1 MTKLINKDK
10 LDIFTN
16 KLWERITKSFV
27 SKTLPN
33 TVTGETMITDG
44 YVGGESTITR
54 MHNETRA
61 TMGSLNHNTSFYGI
75 PSLSVPARTYVDKI
89 ICIMHDSAEDIGAT
103 ATGVNVGVVSKS
115 TGRILEYLKR
125 DQTETIIANPL
136 ASGSHIL
143 TGNKAISISI
153 NRAWQE
159 EVYFIVGAMK
169 MMVGYINSLTPSV
182 GGDNLR
188 EVGDNIGNVSGG
200 NYIGRMAIYT
210 SKYSLNEIATKSLSI
225 DDIKNDYVSKTKENV
240 VSSKTTLLNGCILNS
255 AISTVNNTNATSVM
269 TDSRFAGS
277 PSLTAGGNVHISHLC
292 VAVDDSYE
300 IGREISGIKIAA
312 VSYDTNRVKEVITTI
327 GKATVCENIY
337 GHIDSRKV
345 ILYPIQKSYDV
356 GVYFIV
362 GFYGMK
368 WGQRSNGSWL
378 TVVPSATFPGENASI
393 SINTSNWIYQAAI
406 FAEETKLN
414 EMLTSINTLSTSKAG
429 ISDANTFTNT
439 NTFNGSVRLNENVDI
454 RYVTKYEQLLL
465 DGDSTHGS
473 DWAVYF
479 DRDIYIPA
487 GSYVTYLDIRVTDD
501 VSVGTELSD
510 IYIYEVQRGDD
521 IRNDSIVGL
530 PNNLRFRIFD
540 VAGYGKCIRVQF
552 NRKFNRDTYCII
564 GQKMSS
570 GKILMGNDTKGD
582 IRRAITGKPFVL
594 NYSHNVLSESR
605 PTNNKVIHRYTIERV
620 GILQDDIKNINN
632 VLATTVKN
640 TDVGNEA
647 NKIPRVGE
655 NGKLPSSILP
665 AEVNGGVRTVNGI
678 SPVNGN
684 VTVLAEHIKY
694 HANTT
699 LNMKQAIDGKVNESD
714 TSNVGGAGQGNKV
727 VKLDGN
733 GKLNDNMLPTTI
745 AKRINGQT
753 VNNNE
758 VTIYSD
764 NINIDSST
772 NKTIKQALNEG
783 VQKDQN
789 NNFTKKNDFNFYAPT
804 VTKSFTR
811 MSFNDNDRLTNR
823 VYNLYNNNSANYF
836 VTLSDKFEDT
846 GLTVSY
852 LLLPI
857 KNSQVGDRVN
867 ATWFVLR
874 DNRRI
879 HTDAGYFKEYT
890 VEDIDMVGCKCIRI
904 PVNVRYTERVMFGFS
919 VQTRSVGGRTIGMAY
934 ANDLSY
940 SKEVW
945 TGGSPNQLTNFTNN
959 SAKKVFPYKILY
971 DTTSEVVTRFELE
984 QVTQMYPKT
993 LIGEYKNISY
1003 DAGNSLEDGT
1013 NTWLKAN
1020 GQAVTNTD
1028 YPELFE
1034 KLNPNRTINDLDNIQ
1049 VETFELPNETAAAGY
1064 YYICAK

>member
-1 MTKLINKDK
+1 MTKLINKNK
-10 LDIFTN
+10 LDSFTN

-61 TMGSLNHNTSFYGI
+61 TMDSLNHNTSFYGI

-89 ICIMHDSAEDIGAT
+89 ICIMHDSAGDIGTT

-136 ASGSHIL
+136 TSGSHTL

-312 VSYDTNRVKEVITTI
+312 VSYDTNRVKEVITTT

-378 TVVPSATFPGENASI
+378 TVVPSATFPGENAPI
-393 SINTSNWIYQAAI
+393 SVNTSNWIYQAAI

-439 NTFNGSVRLNENVDI
+439 NTFNGTVRLNENVDI

-465 DGDSTHGS
+465 DSDSTHGS

-487 GSYVTYLDIRVTDD
+487 GSYVTYLDIRVTND
-501 VSVGTELSD
+501 VNAGTDLSD
-510 IYIYEVQRGDD
+510 IYIYEVQRGDN
-521 IRNDSIVGL
+521 IRNDSIVRV

-540 VAGYGKCIRVQF
+540 VDGYGKCIRVQL
-552 NRKFNRDTYCII
+552 NRKFDRDTYCII
-564 GQKMSS
+564 GQKTGD
-570 GKILMGNDTKGD
+570 GKILLGNDTKGD

-605 PTNNKVIHRYTIERV
+605 PTNNKVIHRYNIERV

-647 NKIPRVGE
+647 NKIPIIGADGR
-655 NGKLPSSILP
+655 LPSSILP
-665 AEVNGGVRTVNGI
+665 PEQNGGVRMVNGR
-678 SPVNGN
+678 SPESNGN

-694 HANTT
+694 ANGQDITV
-699 LNMKQAIDGKVNESD
+699 KGAIDNKPNTVN
-714 TSNVGGAGQGNKV
+714 GQGVNRNN
-727 VKLDGN
+727 GN
-733 GKLNDNMLPTTI
+733 I
-745 AKRINGQT
+745 
-753 VNNNE
+753 
-758 VTIYSD
+758 TIYSD
-764 NINIDSST
+764 NIDISSSNSRKISQVLDEKLNKSEVSNSGNNVPRLENGKLVYSILPDTVVRTDKENVFTNYCPKVNRTFTMASFNVEDSGNRRFEVFQSET
-772 NKTIKQALNEG
+772 GLIKYVCNYSAKFDNR
-783 VQKDQN
+783 
-789 NNFTKKNDFNFYAPT
+789 TT
-804 VTKSFTR
+804 VTH
-811 MSFNDNDRLTNR
+811 LI
-823 VYNLYNNNSANYF
+823 V
-836 VTLSDKFEDT
+836 
-846 GLTVSY
+846 
-852 LLLPI
+852 PI
-857 KNSQVGDRVN
+857 KNAVVGDVISATYFVINNNNRVIR
-867 ATWFVLR
+867 TPRGHISL
-874 DNRRI
+874 
-879 HTDAGYFKEYT
+879 T
-890 VEDIDMVGCKCIRI
+890 VEDIDMLGCKCIRI
-904 PVNVRYTERVMFGFS
+904 PVNEAFNERVGFGIS
-919 VQTRSVGGRTIGMAY
+919 VVSKHVNGRNIGMAY
-934 ANDLSY
+934 ANDSRY
-940 SKEVW
+940 SQNVW
-945 TGGSPNQLTNFTNN
+945 VGNTPNNGTSMTDTNRNY
-959 SAKKVFPYKILY
+959 VFPFKVGHE
-971 DTTSEVVTRFELE
+971 TTSELITRFELE
-984 QVTQMYPKT
+984 KVANIYPRI
-993 LIGEYKNISY
+993 IGEYRNLSY
-1003 DAGNSLEDGT
+1003 DAGDTLEENG
-1013 NTWLKAN
+1013 NVWLKAN
-1020 GQAVTNTD
+1020 GQSISKED
-1028 YPELFE
+1028 YPDLYE
-1034 KLNPNRTINDLDNIQ
+1034 KMNTKHATKNLSIEGNID
-1049 VETFELPNETAAAGY
+1049 ENTEIILPNVENTIGY

>member
-44 YVGGESTITR
+44 YIGGESTITK

-61 TMGSLNHNTSFYGI
+61 TMDSLNHNTSFYGI

-136 ASGSHIL
+136 TSGSHIL

-169 MMVGYINSLTPSV
+169 MMAGYINSLTPSV
-182 GGDNLR
+182 GGDSLR
-188 EVGDNIGNVSGG
+188 EVGDNLGNGSGG
-200 NYIGRMAIYT
+200 SYIGRMAIYT

-225 DDIKNDYVSKTKENV
+225 DDIKNDYVSKTKENL

-255 AISTVNNTNATSVM
+255 AISTVNNTNATFVM

-277 PSLTAGGNVHISHLC
+277 PSLTVGGNVHISYLC

-312 VSYDTNRVKEVITTI
+312 VNYDTNRVKEVITTT

-368 WGQRSNGSWL
+368 WGQRSNSNWL
-378 TVVPSATFPGENASI
+378 TVVPSTTFPSENAQI

-429 ISDANTFTNT
+429 ISSANTFTNT
-439 NTFNGSVRLNENVDI
+439 NTFNGTVRLNENVDI

-465 DGDSTHGS
+465 GGDSTRGS

-501 VSVGTELSD
+501 VNVGTELSD
-510 IYIYEVQRGDD
+510 VYIYEIQRGDD

-605 PTNNKVIHRYTIERV
+605 PTNNKIIHRYNIERV

-647 NKIPRVGE
+647 NKIPRIGAD
-655 NGKLPSSILP
+655 GRLPSSILP
-665 AEVNGGVRTVNGI
+665 PEQNGGVRMVNGR
-678 SPVNGN
+678 SPESNGN

-694 HANTT
+694 HADTDIT
-699 LNMKQAIDGKVNESD
+699 VKRAIDNKVNEAD
-714 TSNVGGAGQGNKV
+714 TVTSSQAHKI
-727 VKLDGN
+727 VKLDSG
-733 GKLNDNMLPTTI
+733 GRINDNMMPLTV
-745 AKRINGQT
+745 AKRINNLD
-753 VNNNE
+753 VNNNA

-764 NINIDSST
+764 NINISSSDSQKISE
-772 NKTIKQALNEG
+772 ALGERAHKN
-783 VQKDQN
+783 QDN
-789 NNFTKKNDFNFYAPT
+789 IFTKRNTFNDYSPRVNR
-804 VTKSFTR
+804 VFTR
-811 MSFNDNDRLTNR
+811 ASFRDNLNASSITALTGSNAI
-823 VYNLYNNNSANYF
+823 YFAN
-836 VTLSDKFEDT
+836 LSDKYNKPNKPISH
-846 GLTVSY
+846 LI
-852 LLLPI
+852 LPI
-857 KNSQVGDRVN
+857 KNARVGDTVSVRCFVFN
-867 ATWFVLR
+867 NNNTILQIQNWFK
-874 DNRRI
+874 
-879 HTDAGYFKEYT
+879 TYT
-890 VEDIDMVGCKCIRI
+890 VEDIDMVGCKCVKI
-904 PVNVRYTERVMFGFS
+904 PFEYTPTGPVGFGFAIE
-919 VQTRSVGGRTIGMAY
+919 QNTGGRGAACVQNSSGVHSWTHGHNPQPNETIR
-934 ANDLSY
+934 
-940 SKEVW
+940 
-945 TGGSPNQLTNFTNN
+945 PNSNI
-959 SAKKVFPYKILY
+959 SFPYKICY
-971 DTTSEVVTRFELE
+971 ATTSELVTRFELE
-984 QVTQMYPKT
+984 EVTQMYPKT

-1003 DAGNSLEDGT
+1003 DAGNTLDDGM

-1020 GQAVTNTD
+1020 GQTVTNTD

-1034 KLNPNRTINDLDNIQ
+1034 KLNPNRTVSDLDNIQ

>member
-16 KLWERITKSFV
+16 KLWKRITKSFV

-44 YVGGESTITR
+44 YVGGESTITK

-61 TMGSLNHNTSFYGI
+61 TMDSLNHNTSFYGI

-136 ASGSHIL
+136 TSGSHTL

-169 MMVGYINSLTPSV
+169 MMAGYRGSSTPSV
-182 GGDNLR
+182 GGDELKDVGHNL
-188 EVGDNIGNVSGG
+188 GNGTGG
-200 NYIGRMAIYT
+200 SYIGRMAIYT

-255 AISTVNNTNATSVM
+255 AISTVNNTNATFVM

-277 PSLTAGGNVHISHLC
+277 PSLTAGGNVHISYLC

-368 WGQRSNGSWL
+368 WGQRSNNNWL
-378 TVVPSATFPGENASI
+378 TVVPNTTFPGENAPI

-429 ISDANTFTNT
+429 ISNANTFTNT

-465 DGDSTHGS
+465 DGDSTRGS
-473 DWAVYF
+473 DWAAYF

-510 IYIYEVQRGDD
+510 IYIYEVQRGDN
-521 IRNDSIVGL
+521 IRNDSIVRL

-540 VAGYGKCIRVQF
+540 VDGYGKCIRVQI
-552 NRKFNRDTYCII
+552 NRKFDRDTYCII
-564 GQKMSS
+564 GQKMGD
-570 GKILMGNDTKGD
+570 GKILMGNDAKGD

-647 NKIPRVGE
+647 NKIPRIGAD
-655 NGKLPSSILP
+655 GRLPSSILP
-665 AEVNGGVRTVNGI
+665 PEQNGGVRMVNGR
-678 SPVNGN
+678 SPESNGN

-694 HANTT
+694 HADTDIT
-699 LNMKQAIDGKVNESD
+699 VKRAIDNKVNETD
-714 TSNVGGAGQGNKV
+714 TVTSSQAHKI
-727 VKLDGN
+727 VKLDSG
-733 GKLNDNMLPTTI
+733 GKINDNMMPLTV
-745 AKRINGQT
+745 AKRINNLD
-753 VNNNE
+753 VNNNA

-764 NINIDSST
+764 NINISSSDSQKISE
-772 NKTIKQALNEG
+772 ALVERAHKN
-783 VQKDQN
+783 QDN
-789 NNFTKKNDFNFYAPT
+789 IFTKRNTFNDYSPRVNR
-804 VTKSFTR
+804 VFTR
-811 MSFNDNDRLTNR
+811 ASFRDNLNTSSITALTDSNAI
-823 VYNLYNNNSANYF
+823 YFAN
-836 VTLSDKFEDT
+836 LSDKYNKPNKPISH
-846 GLTVSY
+846 LI
-852 LLLPI
+852 LPI
-857 KNSQVGDRVN
+857 KNARVGDTVSVRCFVFN
-867 ATWFVLR
+867 NNNTILQIQNWF
-874 DNRRI
+874 
-879 HTDAGYFKEYT
+879 KSYT
-890 VEDIDMVGCKCIRI
+890 VEDIDMVGCKCVKI
-904 PVNVRYTERVMFGFS
+904 PFEYTPTGPVGFGFAIE
-919 VQTRSVGGRTIGMAY
+919 QNAGGRGAACVQNSSGVHSWTHRHNPQQNDTIR
-934 ANDLSY
+934 
-940 SKEVW
+940 
-945 TGGSPNQLTNFTNN
+945 PNSNI
-959 SAKKVFPYKILY
+959 SFPYKICY
-971 DTTSEVVTRFELE
+971 ATTSELVTRFELE
-984 QVTQMYPKT
+984 EVTQMYPKT

-1003 DAGNSLEDGT
+1003 DAGNTLDDGT

>member
-44 YVGGESTITR
+44 YVGGESTITK
-54 MHNETRA
+54 MHNETRV
-61 TMGSLNHNTSFYGI
+61 TMDFLNHNTSFYGI

-136 ASGSHIL
+136 TSGSHTL

-169 MMVGYINSLTPSV
+169 MMAGYRGSSTPSV
-182 GGDNLR
+182 GGDELKDVGHNL
-188 EVGDNIGNVSGG
+188 GNGTGG
-200 NYIGRMAIYT
+200 SYIGRMAIYT

-225 DDIKNDYVSKTKENV
+225 DDIKNDYVSKTKENL

-255 AISTVNNTNATSVM
+255 AISTVNNTNATFVM

-277 PSLTAGGNVHISHLC
+277 PSLTAGGNVHISYLC

-312 VSYDTNRVKEVITTI
+312 VNYDTNRVKEVITTT

-337 GHIDSRKV
+337 GHIDSRRV

-368 WGQRSNGSWL
+368 WGQRSNSNWL
-378 TVVPSATFPGENASI
+378 TVVPSTTFPSENAQI

-429 ISDANTFTNT
+429 ISSANTFTNT
-439 NTFNGSVRLNENVDI
+439 NTFNGTVRLNENVDI

-465 DGDSTHGS
+465 GGDSTRGS

-479 DRDIYIPA
+479 DREIYIPA

-501 VSVGTELSD
+501 VNVGTELSD
-510 IYIYEVQRGDD
+510 VYIYEVQRGDD

-570 GKILMGNDTKGD
+570 GKILMGNDAKGD

-647 NKIPRVGE
+647 NKIPRIGAD
-655 NGKLPSSILP
+655 GRLPSSILP
-665 AEVNGGVRTVNGI
+665 PEQNGGVRMVNGR
-678 SPVNGN
+678 SPESNGN

-694 HANTT
+694 HADTDIT
-699 LNMKQAIDGKVNESD
+699 VKRAIDNKVNETD
-714 TSNVGGAGQGNKV
+714 TVTSSQAHKI
-727 VKLDGN
+727 VKLDSS
-733 GKLNDNMLPTTI
+733 GKINDNMMPLTV
-745 AKRINGQT
+745 AKRINNLA
-753 VNNNE
+753 VNNNA

-764 NINIDSST
+764 NINISSSDSQKISE
-772 NKTIKQALNEG
+772 ALVERAHKN
-783 VQKDQN
+783 QDN
-789 NNFTKKNDFNFYAPT
+789 TFTKRNTFNDYSPRVNR
-804 VTKSFTR
+804 VFTR
-811 MSFNDNDRLTNR
+811 ASFRDNLNTSSITALTDSNAI
-823 VYNLYNNNSANYF
+823 YFAN
-836 VTLSDKFEDT
+836 LSDKYNKPNKPISH
-846 GLTVSY
+846 LI
-852 LLLPI
+852 LPI
-857 KNSQVGDRVN
+857 KNARVGDTVSVRCFVFN
-867 ATWFVLR
+867 NNNTILQIQNWFK
-874 DNRRI
+874 N
-879 HTDAGYFKEYT
+879 YT
-890 VEDIDMVGCKCIRI
+890 VEDIDMVGCKCVKI
-904 PVNVRYTERVMFGFS
+904 PFEYTPTGPVGFGFAIE
-919 VQTRSVGGRTIGMAY
+919 QNTGGRGAACVRNSSGVHSWTNRHNPQQNDTIR
-934 ANDLSY
+934 
-940 SKEVW
+940 
-945 TGGSPNQLTNFTNN
+945 PNSNI
-959 SAKKVFPYKILY
+959 SFPYKICY
-971 DTTSEVVTRFELE
+971 ATTSELVTRFELE
-984 QVTQMYPKT
+984 EVTQMYPKT

-1003 DAGNSLEDGT
+1003 DAGNTLDDGM

-1034 KLNPNRTINDLDNIQ
+1034 KLNPNRIINDLDNIQ

>member
-1 MTKLINKDK
+1 
-10 LDIFTN
+10 
-16 KLWERITKSFV
+16 
-27 SKTLPN
+27 
-33 TVTGETMITDG
+33 
-44 YVGGESTITR
+44 
-54 MHNETRA
+54 
-61 TMGSLNHNTSFYGI
+61 
-75 PSLSVPARTYVDKI
+75 
-89 ICIMHDSAEDIGAT
+89 
-103 ATGVNVGVVSKS
+103 
-115 TGRILEYLKR
+115 
-125 DQTETIIANPL
+125 
-136 ASGSHIL
+136 
-143 TGNKAISISI
+143 
-153 NRAWQE
+153 
-159 EVYFIVGAMK
+159 
-169 MMVGYINSLTPSV
+169 
-182 GGDNLR
+182 
-188 EVGDNIGNVSGG
+188 
-200 NYIGRMAIYT
+200 
-210 SKYSLNEIATKSLSI
+210 
-225 DDIKNDYVSKTKENV
+225 
-240 VSSKTTLLNGCILNS
+240 
-255 AISTVNNTNATSVM
+255 M

-277 PSLTAGGNVHISHLC
+277 PSLTAGGNVHISYLC

-312 VSYDTNRVKEVITTI
+312 VNYDTNRVKEVITTT

-337 GHIDSRKV
+337 GHIDSRRV

-368 WGQRSNGSWL
+368 WGQRSNSNWL
-378 TVVPSATFPGENASI
+378 TVVPSTTFPSENAQI

-429 ISDANTFTNT
+429 ISSANTFTNT
-439 NTFNGSVRLNENVDI
+439 NTFNGTVRLNENVDI

-465 DGDSTHGS
+465 GGDSTRGS

-479 DRDIYIPA
+479 DREIYIPA

-501 VSVGTELSD
+501 VNVGTELSD
-510 IYIYEVQRGDD
+510 VYIYEVQRGDD

-665 AEVNGGVRTVNGI
+665 AEVNGGVRTVNGR
-678 SPVNGN
+678 SPESNGN

-694 HANTT
+694 HANTDIT
-699 LNMKQAIDGKVNESD
+699 VKRAIDNKVNEAD
-714 TSNVGGAGQGNKV
+714 TVTSSQAHKI
-727 VKLDGN
+727 VKLDSS
-733 GKLNDNMLPTTI
+733 GKINDNMMPLTV
-745 AKRINGQT
+745 AKRINNLA
-753 VNNNE
+753 VNNNA

-764 NINIDSST
+764 NINISSSDSQKISE
-772 NKTIKQALNEG
+772 ALVERAHKN
-783 VQKDQN
+783 QDN
-789 NNFTKKNDFNFYAPT
+789 TFTKRNTFNDYSPRVNR
-804 VTKSFTR
+804 VFTR
-811 MSFNDNDRLTNR
+811 ASFRDNLNTSSITALTDSNAI
-823 VYNLYNNNSANYF
+823 YFAN
-836 VTLSDKFEDT
+836 LSDKYNKPNKPISH
-846 GLTVSY
+846 LI
-852 LLLPI
+852 LPI
-857 KNSQVGDRVN
+857 KNARVGDTVSVRCFVFN
-867 ATWFVLR
+867 NNNTILQIQNWFK
-874 DNRRI
+874 N
-879 HTDAGYFKEYT
+879 YT
-890 VEDIDMVGCKCIRI
+890 VEDIDMVGCKCVKI
-904 PVNVRYTERVMFGFS
+904 PFEYTPTGPVGFGFAIE
-919 VQTRSVGGRTIGMAY
+919 QNTGGRGAACVRNSSGVHSWTNRHNPQQNDTIR
-934 ANDLSY
+934 
-940 SKEVW
+940 
-945 TGGSPNQLTNFTNN
+945 PNSNI
-959 SAKKVFPYKILY
+959 SFPYKICY
-971 DTTSEVVTRFELE
+971 ATTSELVTRFELE
-984 QVTQMYPKT
+984 EVTQMYPKT

-1003 DAGNSLEDGT
+1003 DAGNTLDDGT

>member
-61 TMGSLNHNTSFYGI
+61 NMDSLNHNTSFYGI

-89 ICIMHDSAEDIGAT
+89 ICIMHDSAGDIGTT

-136 ASGSHIL
+136 TSGSHIL

-169 MMVGYINSLTPSV
+169 MMAGYIGSLTHSV
-182 GGDNLR
+182 GGDSLR
-188 EVGDNIGNVSGG
+188 EVGDNLGNGSSGS
-200 NYIGRMAIYT
+200 YIGRMVIYT

-225 DDIKNDYVSKTKENV
+225 DDIKNDYVSKTKENLV
-240 VSSKTTLLNGCILNS
+240 TGKTTLTNGWLVDNALSVI
-255 AISTVNNTNATSVM
+255 NNTNAVHTISDNTSWCG
-269 TDSRFAGS
+269 T
-277 PSLTAGGNVHISHLC
+277 PNLNVAADTYVSYIC
-292 VAVDDSYE
+292 IAVNDNFD
-300 IGREISGIKIAA
+300 IGREINNIKIG
-312 VSYDTNRVKEVITTI
+312 VVKNNGNRVHEIITRE
-327 GKATVCENIY
+327 GKATVVKNTM
-337 GHIDSRKV
+337 GNIDSSK
-345 ILYPIQKSYDV
+345 IIMYPIRKSFSEQ
-356 GVYFIV
+356 VYFIA
-362 GFYGMK
+362 GFNGMK
-368 WGQRSNGSWL
+368 WGNRSGNWQTVRPNIPFPDVDRVLEINNGNY
-378 TVVPSATFPGENASI
+378 VPQYFLLSDGIPLNNI
-393 SINTSNWIYQAAI
+393 MPLINTKANLSN
-406 FAEETKLN
+406 
-414 EMLTSINTLSTSKAG
+414 
-429 ISDANTFTNT
+429 DNTFSGANR
-439 NTFNGSVRLNENVDI
+439 FDGSVRLNENVDI

-465 DGDSTHGS
+465 GGDSTRGS

-487 GSYVTYLDIRVTDD
+487 GSHVTYLDIRVTDD
-501 VSVGTELSD
+501 VNVGTELSD
-510 IYIYEVQRGDD
+510 IYIYEVHRGDR
-521 IRNDSIVGL
+521 INDDRIVRV

-552 NRKFNRDTYCII
+552 DRKFDRDTYCII

-605 PTNNKVIHRYTIERV
+605 PTNNKVIHRYNIERV

-640 TDVGNEA
+640 TDVGNAA
-647 NKIPRVGE
+647 NKIPIIGTDGR
-655 NGKLPSSILP
+655 LPSSILP
-665 AEVNGGVRTVNGI
+665 PEQNGGVRTVNGQ
-678 SPVNGN
+678 SPRENGN

-694 HANTT
+694 HANTDIT
-699 LNMKQAIDGKVNESD
+699 VKRAIDNKVNEAD
-714 TSNVGGAGQGNKV
+714 TVTSSQAHKI
-727 VKLDGN
+727 VKLDSS
-733 GKLNDNMLPTTI
+733 GKINDNMMPLTV
-745 AKRINGQT
+745 AKRINNLD
-753 VNNNE
+753 VNNNA

-764 NINIDSST
+764 NIAIDSSNP
-772 NKTIKQALNEG
+772 NKNIKQALDERAHKN
-783 VQKDQN
+783 QDN
-789 NNFTKKNDFNFYAPT
+789 IFTKRNTFNDYSPRVNR
-804 VTKSFTR
+804 VFTR
-811 MSFNDNDRLTNR
+811 ASFRDNLNTNSITALTGSNAI
-823 VYNLYNNNSANYF
+823 YFAN
-836 VTLSDKFEDT
+836 LSDKYNKPNKPISH
-846 GLTVSY
+846 LI
-852 LLLPI
+852 LPI
-857 KNSQVGDRVN
+857 KNARVGDTVSVRCFVFN
-867 ATWFVLR
+867 NNNTILQIQNWFK
-874 DNRRI
+874 
-879 HTDAGYFKEYT
+879 TYT
-890 VEDIDMVGCKCIRI
+890 VEDIDMVGCKCVKI
-904 PVNVRYTERVMFGFS
+904 PFEYTPTGPVGFGFAIE
-919 VQTRSVGGRTIGMAY
+919 QNAGGRGAACVQNSSGVHSWTHGHNPQPNDTIR
-934 ANDLSY
+934 
-940 SKEVW
+940 
-945 TGGSPNQLTNFTNN
+945 PNSNI
-959 SAKKVFPYKILY
+959 SFPYKICY
-971 DTTSEVVTRFELE
+971 ATTSELVTRFELE
-984 QVTQMYPKT
+984 EVTQMYPKT

-1003 DAGNSLEDGT
+1003 DAGNTLDDGM

-1020 GQAVTNTD
+1020 GQTVTNTD

-1034 KLNPNRTINDLDNIQ
+1034 KLNPNRIINDLDNIQ
-1049 VETFELPNETAAAGY
+1049 VETFELPNEAAAAGY

>member
-1 MTKLINKDK
+1 MTKLINKSK
-10 LDIFTN
+10 LDVFTN

-44 YVGGESTITR
+44 YVGGESTITK
-54 MHNETRA
+54 MHNETRV
-61 TMGSLNHNTSFYGI
+61 TMDFLNHNTSFYGI

-136 ASGSHIL
+136 TSGSHTL

-169 MMVGYINSLTPSV
+169 MMAGYRGSSTPSV
-182 GGDNLR
+182 GGDELKDVGHNL
-188 EVGDNIGNVSGG
+188 GNGTGG
-200 NYIGRMAIYT
+200 SYIGRMAIYT

-255 AISTVNNTNATSVM
+255 AISTVNNTNATFVM

-277 PSLTAGGNVHISHLC
+277 PSLTAGGNVHISYLC

-368 WGQRSNGSWL
+368 WGQRSNSNWL
-378 TVVPSATFPGENASI
+378 TVVPSTTFPSENAQI

-429 ISDANTFTNT
+429 ISSANTFTNT
-439 NTFNGSVRLNENVDI
+439 NTFNGTVGLNENVDI

-465 DGDSTHGS
+465 GGDSTRGS

-479 DRDIYIPA
+479 DREIYIPA

-510 IYIYEVQRGDD
+510 IYIYEVQRGDN
-521 IRNDSIVGL
+521 IRNDNIVRL

-540 VAGYGKCIRVQF
+540 VDGYGKCIRVQI
-552 NRKFNRDTYCII
+552 NRKFDRDTYCII
-564 GQKMSS
+564 GQKMGD
-570 GKILMGNDTKGD
+570 GKILMGNDAKGD

-647 NKIPRVGE
+647 NKIPRIGAD
-655 NGKLPSSILP
+655 GRLPSSILP
-665 AEVNGGVRTVNGI
+665 PEQNGGVRMVNGR
-678 SPVNGN
+678 SPESNGN

-694 HANTT
+694 HADTDIT
-699 LNMKQAIDGKVNESD
+699 VKRAIDNKVNETD
-714 TSNVGGAGQGNKV
+714 TVTSSQAHKI
-727 VKLDGN
+727 VKLDSG
-733 GKLNDNMLPTTI
+733 GKINDNMMPLTV
-745 AKRINGQT
+745 AKRINNLD
-753 VNNNE
+753 VNNNA

-764 NINIDSST
+764 NIAIDSSNP
-772 NKTIKQALNEG
+772 NKNIKQALDERAHKN
-783 VQKDQN
+783 QDN
-789 NNFTKKNDFNFYAPT
+789 IFTKRNTFNDYSPRVNR
-804 VTKSFTR
+804 VFTR
-811 MSFNDNDRLTNR
+811 ASFRDNLNTNSITALTGSNAI
-823 VYNLYNNNSANYF
+823 YFAN
-836 VTLSDKFEDT
+836 LSDKYNKPNKPISH
-846 GLTVSY
+846 LI
-852 LLLPI
+852 LPI
-857 KNSQVGDRVN
+857 KNARVGDTVSVRCFVFN
-867 ATWFVLR
+867 NNNTILQIQNWFK
-874 DNRRI
+874 
-879 HTDAGYFKEYT
+879 TYT
-890 VEDIDMVGCKCIRI
+890 VEDIDMVGCKCVKI
-904 PVNVRYTERVMFGFS
+904 PFEYTPTGPVGFGFAIE
-919 VQTRSVGGRTIGMAY
+919 QNAGGRGAACVQNSSGVHSWTHGHNPQPNDTIR
-934 ANDLSY
+934 
-940 SKEVW
+940 
-945 TGGSPNQLTNFTNN
+945 PNSNI
-959 SAKKVFPYKILY
+959 SFPYKICY
-971 DTTSEVVTRFELE
+971 ATTSELVTRFELE
-984 QVTQMYPKT
+984 EVTQMYPKT

-1003 DAGNSLEDGT
+1003 DAGNTLDDGM

-1020 GQAVTNTD
+1020 GQTVTNTD

-1034 KLNPNRTINDLDNIQ
+1034 KLNPNRIINDLDNIQ
-1049 VETFELPNETAAAGY
+1049 VETFELPNEAAAAGY

>member
-16 KLWERITKSFV
+16 KLWERIAKSFV

-44 YVGGESTITR
+44 YVGGESTITKI
-54 MHNETRA
+54 HNETRA
-61 TMGSLNHNTSFYGI
+61 TMNSLNHNTSFYGI

-89 ICIMHDSAEDIGAT
+89 ICIMHDSAGDIGTT
-103 ATGVNVGVVSKS
+103 ATGVNVGVVSKA
-115 TGRILEYLKR
+115 TGKILEYLKT
-125 DQTETIIANPL
+125 DETETIIANPL
-136 ASGSHIL
+136 TSGSHTL
-143 TGNKAISISI
+143 TGDKAISISI
-153 NRAWQE
+153 NKAWQE

-169 MMVGYINSLTPSV
+169 MMAGYMNSFTISIGGDELKEVGY
-182 GGDNLR
+182 NL
-188 EVGDNIGNVSGG
+188 GNGSTG

-312 VSYDTNRVKEVITTI
+312 VSYDTNRVKEVITTT

-378 TVVPSATFPGENASI
+378 TVVPSATFPGENAPI

-439 NTFNGSVRLNENVDI
+439 NTFNGTVRLNENVDI
-454 RYVTKYEQLLL
+454 RYTTKYEQLLL
-465 DGDSTHGS
+465 DSDSTHGS

-487 GSYVTYLDIRVTDD
+487 GSYVTYLDIRVTND
-501 VSVGTELSD
+501 VNAGTDLSD
-510 IYIYEVQRGDD
+510 IYIYEVQRGDN
-521 IRNDSIVGL
+521 IRTDSIVRV

-540 VAGYGKCIRVQF
+540 VDGYGKCIRVQL
-552 NRKFNRDTYCII
+552 NRKFDRDTYCII
-564 GQKMSS
+564 GQKTGD
-570 GKILMGNDTKGD
+570 GKILLGNDTKGD

-605 PTNNKVIHRYTIERV
+605 PTNNKVIHRYNIERV

-647 NKIPRVGE
+647 NKIPIIGADGR
-655 NGKLPSSILP
+655 LPSSILP
-665 AEVNGGVRTVNGI
+665 PEQNGGVRTVNGI
-678 SPVNGN
+678 SPVDGN
-684 VTVLAEHIKY
+684 VTVLSSNIKY
-694 HANTT
+694 VNGQGTT
-699 LNMKQAIDGKVNESD
+699 VKDAIDNKPNTVN
-714 TSNVGGAGQGNKV
+714 GQSVNRR
-727 VKLDGN
+727 DGN
-733 GKLNDNMLPTTI
+733 I
-745 AKRINGQT
+745 T
-753 VNNNE
+753 V
-758 VTIYSD
+758 YSD
-764 NINIDSST
+764 NIPISGSNSKKIS
-772 NKTIKQALNEG
+772 QVLNEKLNLSE
-783 VQKDQN
+783 VAN
-789 NNFTKKNDFNFYAPT
+789 NGNNVPRLENGKLVYSILPDTVVRTDKENVFTNYCPKVNRTFTMASFNVEDSGNRTFEVFRNEVGLIKYVCNYSAKFDNRTT
-804 VTKSFTR
+804 VTH
-811 MSFNDNDRLTNR
+811 LI
-823 VYNLYNNNSANYF
+823 V
-836 VTLSDKFEDT
+836 
-846 GLTVSY
+846 
-852 LLLPI
+852 PI
-857 KNSQVGDRVN
+857 KNAVVGDVVSATYFVINNNNRVIR
-867 ATWFVLR
+867 TPGS
-874 DNRRI
+874 
-879 HTDAGYFKEYT
+879 HTNLT
-890 VEDIDMVGCKCIRI
+890 VEDIDMLGCKCIRI
-904 PVNVRYTERVMFGFS
+904 PVNSVFNERVGFGIS
-919 VQTRSVGGRTIGMAY
+919 VVSKYVNGRNIGMAY
-934 ANDLSY
+934 ANDSRY
-940 SKEVW
+940 SSNVW
-945 TGGSPNQLTNFTNN
+945 VGNTPSNGTSMTDTNRNY
-959 SAKKVFPYKILY
+959 VFPFKVGHE
-971 DTTSEVVTRFELE
+971 TTSELITRFELE
-984 QVTQMYPKT
+984 KVANIYPRI
-993 LIGEYKNISY
+993 IGEYRNLSY
-1003 DAGNSLEDGT
+1003 DAGDTLEEGG
-1013 NTWLKAN
+1013 NVWLKAN
-1020 GQAVTNTD
+1020 GQSISKED
-1028 YPELFE
+1028 YPELYE
-1034 KLNPNRTINDLDNIQ
+1034 KFNSTRTIDEDIEITIPLIENQI
-1049 VETFELPNETAAAGY
+1049 GY
-1064 YYICAK
+1064 YYICAKIS

>member
-33 TVTGETMITDG
+33 TVTGETMITNG
-44 YVGGESTITR
+44 YVGGESTITK

-61 TMGSLNHNTSFYGI
+61 NMDSLNHNTSFYGI

-89 ICIMHDSAEDIGAT
+89 ICIMHDSAGDIGTT

-136 ASGSHIL
+136 TSGSHTL

-312 VSYDTNRVKEVITTI
+312 VSYDTNRVKEVITTT

-378 TVVPSATFPGENASI
+378 TVVPSATFPGENAPI
-393 SINTSNWIYQAAI
+393 SVNTSNWIYQAAI

-439 NTFNGSVRLNENVDI
+439 NTFNGTVRLNENVDI

-465 DGDSTHGS
+465 DSDSTHGS

-487 GSYVTYLDIRVTDD
+487 GSYVTYLDIRVTND
-501 VSVGTELSD
+501 VNAGTDLSD
-510 IYIYEVQRGDD
+510 IYIYEVQRGDN
-521 IRNDSIVGL
+521 IRNDSIVRV

-540 VAGYGKCIRVQF
+540 VDGYGKCIRVQL
-552 NRKFNRDTYCII
+552 NRKFDRDTYCII
-564 GQKMSS
+564 GQKTGD
-570 GKILMGNDTKGD
+570 GKILLGNDTKGD

-605 PTNNKVIHRYTIERV
+605 PTNNKVIHRYNIERV

-647 NKIPRVGE
+647 NKIPIIGADGR
-655 NGKLPSSILP
+655 LPSSILP
-665 AEVNGGVRTVNGI
+665 PEQNGGVRMVNGR
-678 SPVNGN
+678 SPESNGN

-694 HANTT
+694 ANGQDITV
-699 LNMKQAIDGKVNESD
+699 KGAIDNKPNTVN
-714 TSNVGGAGQGNKV
+714 GQGVNRNN
-727 VKLDGN
+727 GN
-733 GKLNDNMLPTTI
+733 I
-745 AKRINGQT
+745 
-753 VNNNE
+753 
-758 VTIYSD
+758 TIYSD
-764 NINIDSST
+764 NIDISSSNSRKISQVLDEKLNKSEVSNSGNNVPRLENGKLVYSILPDTVVRTDKENVFTNYCPKVNRTFTMASFNVEDSGNRRFEVFQSET
-772 NKTIKQALNEG
+772 GLIKYVCNYSAKFDNR
-783 VQKDQN
+783 
-789 NNFTKKNDFNFYAPT
+789 TT
-804 VTKSFTR
+804 VTH
-811 MSFNDNDRLTNR
+811 LI
-823 VYNLYNNNSANYF
+823 V
-836 VTLSDKFEDT
+836 
-846 GLTVSY
+846 
-852 LLLPI
+852 PI
-857 KNSQVGDRVN
+857 KNAVVGDVISATYFVINNNNRVIR
-867 ATWFVLR
+867 TPRGHISL
-874 DNRRI
+874 
-879 HTDAGYFKEYT
+879 T
-890 VEDIDMVGCKCIRI
+890 VEDIDMLGCKCIRI
-904 PVNVRYTERVMFGFS
+904 PVNEAFNERVGFGIS
-919 VQTRSVGGRTIGMAY
+919 VVSKHVNGRNIGMAY
-934 ANDLSY
+934 ANDSRY
-940 SKEVW
+940 SQNVW
-945 TGGSPNQLTNFTNN
+945 VGNTPNNGTSMTDTNRNY
-959 SAKKVFPYKILY
+959 VFPFKVGHE
-971 DTTSEVVTRFELE
+971 TTSELITRFELE
-984 QVTQMYPKT
+984 KVANIYPRI
-993 LIGEYKNISY
+993 IGEYRNLSY
-1003 DAGNSLEDGT
+1003 DAGDTLEENG
-1013 NTWLKAN
+1013 NVWLKAN
-1020 GQAVTNTD
+1020 GQSISKED
-1028 YPELFE
+1028 YPDLYE
-1034 KLNPNRTINDLDNIQ
+1034 KMNTKHATKNLSIEGNID
-1049 VETFELPNETAAAGY
+1049 ENTEIILPNVENTIGY

>member
-44 YVGGESTITR
+44 YVGGESTITK
-54 MHNETRA
+54 MHNETRV
-61 TMGSLNHNTSFYGI
+61 TMDFLNHNTSFYGI

-136 ASGSHIL
+136 TSGSHTL

-169 MMVGYINSLTPSV
+169 MMAGYRGSSTPSV
-182 GGDNLR
+182 GGDELKDVGHNL
-188 EVGDNIGNVSGG
+188 GNGTGG
-200 NYIGRMAIYT
+200 SYIGRMAIYT

-225 DDIKNDYVSKTKENV
+225 DDIKNDYVSKTKENL

-255 AISTVNNTNATSVM
+255 AISTVNNTNATFVM

-277 PSLTAGGNVHISHLC
+277 PSLTAGGNVHISYLC

-312 VSYDTNRVKEVITTI
+312 VNYDTNRVKEVITTT

-337 GHIDSRKV
+337 GHIDSRRV

-368 WGQRSNGSWL
+368 WGQRSNSNWL
-378 TVVPSATFPGENASI
+378 TVVPSTTFPSENAQI

-429 ISDANTFTNT
+429 ISSANTFTNT
-439 NTFNGSVRLNENVDI
+439 NTFNGTVRLNENVDI

-465 DGDSTHGS
+465 GGDSTRGS

-479 DRDIYIPA
+479 DREIYIPA

-501 VSVGTELSD
+501 VNVGTELSD
-510 IYIYEVQRGDD
+510 VYIYEVQRGDD

-570 GKILMGNDTKGD
+570 GKILMGNDAKGD

-678 SPVNGN
+678 SPVDGN
-684 VTVLAEHIKY
+684 VTVLSSNIKY
-694 HANTT
+694 VNGQGTT
-699 LNMKQAIDGKVNESD
+699 VKDAIDNKPNTVNGRGV
-714 TSNVGGAGQGNKV
+714 NRN
-727 VKLDGN
+727 DGN
-733 GKLNDNMLPTTI
+733 I
-745 AKRINGQT
+745 
-753 VNNNE
+753 
-758 VTIYSD
+758 TIYSD
-764 NINIDSST
+764 NIDISSSNSRKISQVLDEKLNKSEVSNSGNNVPRLENGKLVYSILPDTVVRTDKENVFTNYCPKVNRTFTMASFNVEDSGNRRFEVFQSET
-772 NKTIKQALNEG
+772 GLIKYVCNYSAKFDNR
-783 VQKDQN
+783 
-789 NNFTKKNDFNFYAPT
+789 TT
-804 VTKSFTR
+804 VTH
-811 MSFNDNDRLTNR
+811 LI
-823 VYNLYNNNSANYF
+823 V
-836 VTLSDKFEDT
+836 
-846 GLTVSY
+846 
-852 LLLPI
+852 PI
-857 KNSQVGDRVN
+857 KNAVVGDVISATYFVINNNNRVIR
-867 ATWFVLR
+867 APRGHVSL
-874 DNRRI
+874 
-879 HTDAGYFKEYT
+879 T
-890 VEDIDMVGCKCIRI
+890 VEDIDMLECKCIRI
-904 PVNVRYTERVMFGFS
+904 PVNEAFNERVGFGIS
-919 VQTRSVGGRTIGMAY
+919 VVSKHINGRNIGMAY
-934 ANDLSY
+934 ANDPRY
-940 SKEVW
+940 SSNVW
-945 TGGSPNQLTNFTNN
+945 VGNTPNNN
-959 SAKKVFPYKILY
+959 TSMSDTHRNYVFPFKVGHE
-971 DTTSEVVTRFELE
+971 TTSELITRFELE
-984 QVTQMYPKT
+984 KVANIYPRI
-993 LIGEYKNISY
+993 IGEYRSLSY
-1003 DAGNSLEDGT
+1003 DAGNVLEEDGH
-1013 NTWLKAN
+1013 TWIKAN
-1020 GQAVTNTD
+1020 GQSISKRD
-1028 YPELFE
+1028 YPELYE
-1034 KLNPNRTINDLDNIQ
+1034 KMNTEQ
-1049 VETFELPNETAAAGY
+1049 VTKNLSIDGDIDENTEIILPNVENTIGY